1 MQLKVNEV
9 KLPAPITFNYEELKQ
24 ELLLKAE
31 TYASLV
37 YTEDQIQAA
46 KKDRA
51 DLNRLKKA
59 LNDERMKRE
68 REYMQ
73 PFSEFKA
80 QINEIISI
88 IDKPCTVID
97 KQVKAF
103 EEQKKAEKLKAI
115 EEYWHSVLAA
125 DKVPEAISSKLIA
138 DKVPEAI
145 SFKLI
150 LDSRWLNASVSM
162 KSIQD
167 IIAGRLEQIA
177 KDLAVIDSLPSY
189 SFEARECYM
198 DTLDLARAVSE
209 AHRLQEQA
217 EKKAAWEAE
226 RQKRKEEVEKVAAAS
241 PATTFENEP
250 ATEAVKTVTSVE
262 KQEPCRQ
269 WIGFQAFLSVD
280 EAKALGAWFK
290 ENGIRY
296 KSL

>member
-88 IDKPCTVID
+88 IDKPCIVID

-125 DKVPEAISSKLIA
+125 DKVPEAIS
-138 DKVPEAI
+138 
-145 SFKLI
+145 FKLI

-167 IIAGRLEQIA
+167 IIDGKLEQIA

-189 SFEARECYM
+189 SFEARECYI

-209 AHRLQEQA
+209 AHRLQERA

-226 RQKRKEEVEKVAAAS
+226 QQKRREEAEKVAAAS

>member
-73 PFSEFKA
+73 PFSEFKT

-88 IDKPCTVID
+88 IDKPCAVID
-97 KQVKAF
+97 RQVKAF

-125 DKVPEAISSKLIA
+125 DKVPEA
-138 DKVPEAI
+138 V

-167 IIAGRLEQIA
+167 IIDGKLEQIA

-189 SFEARECYM
+189 SFEARECYI

-226 RQKRKEEVEKVAAAS
+226 QQKRKEEAEKVAAAS

-250 ATEAVKTVTSVE
+250 ATEVVKTVTSVE

>member
-125 DKVPEAISSKLIA
+125 DKVPAA
-138 DKVPEAI
+138 V

-167 IIAGRLEQIA
+167 IIDGKLEQIA

-189 SFEARECYM
+189 SFEARECYI

-226 RQKRKEEVEKVAAAS
+226 QQKRKEEAEKAAAAS

-250 ATEAVKTVTSVE
+250 ATEVVKTVTSVE

>member
-73 PFSEFKA
+73 PFSEFKT

-88 IDKPCTVID
+88 IDKPCIVID
-97 KQVKAF
+97 RQVKAF

-125 DKVPEAISSKLIA
+125 DKVPAA
-138 DKVPEAI
+138 V

-150 LDSRWLNASVSM
+150 MDSRWLNASVSM

-167 IIAGRLEQIA
+167 IIDGKLEQIA

-189 SFEARECYM
+189 SFEARESYI
-198 DTLDLARAVSE
+198 DTLDLAKAVSE
-209 AHRLQEQA
+209 AHRLQERA

-226 RQKRKEEVEKVAAAS
+226 QQERKEE
-241 PATTFENEP
+241 
-250 ATEAVKTVTSVE
+250 ATEPKTDIGKAIESTERQAFERAV
-262 KQEPCRQ
+262 QHEPSRQ
-269 WIGFQAFLSVD
+269 WIGFQALLSAD
-280 EAKALGAWFK
+280 EARALGAWLRG
-290 ENGIRY
+290 NGIKY
-296 KSL
+296 KAI